1 MFGLIFWA
9 FYFQVWFEINICR
22 IKFGMIDGR
31 ELVGGDLGL
40 SRMIE
45 KLVQPR
51 YEKARRETSMCYE
64 FRG

>member
-31 ELVGGDLGL
+31 ELVGVGHGL
-40 SRMIE
+40 IE
-45 KLVQPR
+45 DD
-51 YEKARRETSMCYE
+51 
-64 FRG
+64 